1 MGARSETKKHLRGK
15 HKSQDA
21 GFSMLEAVIA
31 IGILGACL
39 LPLLEFQISVS
50 DGASRLTGRQ
60 SVIEIRTRAETYLRA
75 LPPASLA
82 QGEADLGDARLVWRE
97 IQRAPDLRGL
107 SEQGAPGR
115 FEVTVVRL
123 SYEVRRPGSS
133 VVSGAVDRLAW
144 TAVTPYFDR

>member
-1 MGARSETKKHLRGK
+1 MAARSGTQWRLRG
-15 HKSQDA
+15 HPKSQDA

-82 QGEADLGDARLVWRE
+82 EGEADLGDAKLVWRE
-97 IQRAPDLRGL
+97 TQRAPDRRGL

-115 FEVTVVRL
+115 FELTVVRL
-123 SYEVRRPGSS
+123 TYEVRRPESS
-133 VVSGAVDRLAW
+133 VVSGAIDRLAW
-144 TAVTPYFDR
+144 TAVTPYFDQ